1 MQGRRECGTD
11 AHVPAKETQGRR
23 RGDAWETQGRGQG
36 EVEVEE
42 DGAPP
47 LQITRTIVAHRFRL
61 PVLVEFVGT
70 VHRLLPPQH
79 LVALQGLR
87 LGPEIHAPHARGQ
100 LVLWGK
106 GEAQGKEGK
115 GARVCFGTGRG
126 VGCGGEWSAFL
137 CKSGRR
143 GKSRTPPRIM
153 AGAGLA
159 NDWCWIGKGLA
170 PVRSSDLEPSP
181 PLDG

>member
-106 GEAQGKEGK
+106 GEARRE
-115 GARVCFGTGRG
+115 RRERGTGVFRDRQ
-126 VGCGGEWSAFL
+126 GCGLWG
-137 CKSGRR
+137 
-143 GKSRTPPRIM
+143 
-153 AGAGLA
+153 
-159 NDWCWIGKGLA
+159 
-170 PVRSSDLEPSP
+170 
-181 PLDG
+181 